1 MEPKE
6 NKDGSEVLETTETEE
21 ETVETPDEEKEALKR
36 EKEELENKNKQ
47 LYERLKKLENKPSD
61 TDGLS
66 SKDVI
71 FLAKTDIHEE
81 DIAEVTDLAKL
92 KKISVAEAYKY
103 LKPVL
108 DVREEER
115 KTAQATQTKGGRGTS
130 TTKPEEL
137 LRRASQGQIPQD
149 DEGIEALVA
158 AREAQ
163 RIGGE

>member
-6 NKDGSEVLETTETEE
+6 NMDGSEVLETTETEE

-47 LYERLKKLENKPSD
+47 LYERLKKAETKTSD
-61 TDGLS
+61 DGLS

-81 DIAEVTDLAKL
+81 DIAEVTELAKL

-108 DVREEER
+108 DVRAEER
-115 KTAQATQTKGGRGTS
+115 KTAQATQTKGGRGT
-130 TTKPEEL
+130 TTEKPEDI
-137 LRRASQGQIPQD
+137 LRRASQGQLPQD
-149 DEGIEALVA
+149 DAGIEALTA

-163 RIGGE
+163 RLGGK